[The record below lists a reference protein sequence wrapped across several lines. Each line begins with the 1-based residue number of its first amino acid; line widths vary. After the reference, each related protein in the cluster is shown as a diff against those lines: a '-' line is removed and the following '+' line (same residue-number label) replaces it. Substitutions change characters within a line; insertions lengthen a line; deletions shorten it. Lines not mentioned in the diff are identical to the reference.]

1 MHIIITRLSRT
12 QDISSGH
19 FVNKKS
25 KFSFK
30 LRKNNKNKNKKN
42 VCFFCPAYIA
52 HSLLRSKFQLSA
64 LSTVL
69 FFNIIWAL
77 RI

>member
-30 LRKNNKNKNKKN
+30 LRNNNKNKY
-42 VCFFCPAYIA
+42 VCLFYPAYIA

>member
-30 LRKNNKNKNKKN
+30 LRKNNKNKKQN
-42 VCFFCPAYIA
+42 VCLFYPAYIA

>member
-30 LRKNNKNKNKKN
+30 LRKNNKNKKQK
-42 VCFFCPAYIA
+42 CMPFYPAYIA

-69 FFNIIWAL
+69 FFNII
-77 RI
+77 